1 MARVA
6 LVVVPYDSGHR
17 GVRMGGGPQHLLEAG
32 LGRALEE
39 EGHAVRVIEIE
50 TTLEPAAEIAVTFD
64 LARSIAAAVA
74 EARAE
79 GAFPL
84 VLAGGCFSA
93 IGTLAGLDP
102 ARAGVLWLDAHGDF
116 NTPETTVSGFLD
128 GMALA
133 ALTGRCWRGL
143 VASVPGFA
151 PISDQRL
158 LLIGARD
165 LDAPEEAMATALGI
179 QRVAMTE
186 LGERGSRAPTLR
198 AKVERIAAMVDH
210 FYIHVDLDV
219 LDPSVARA
227 NQYAATGGLDVNAVG
242 QVARMAAATAGI
254 SGASLTALDP
264 AFDGDGDVARSAIAI
279 ARLLVAAADRPRPTA
294 TP

>member
-32 LGRALEE
+32 LGRALEDD
-39 EGHAVRVIEIE
+39 GHQIRTVEIQ
-50 TTLEPAAEIAVTFD
+50 TSVEPAAEIAVTFD
-64 LARSIAAAVA
+64 LARSIATAVA
-74 EARAE
+74 AARAD
-79 GAFPL
+79 GDFPL

-116 NTPETTVSGFLD
+116 NTPETTASGFLD

-133 ALTGRCWRGL
+133 TLTGRCWRGL

-179 QRVAMTE
+179 QRVAGTE
-186 LGERGSRAPTLR
+186 LGDRGSRPATLQG
-198 AKVERIAAMVDH
+198 KMERIASLVDH

-219 LDPSVARA
+219 LDPSVARV
-227 NQYAATGGLDVNAVG
+227 NQYSAGGGLDVEAVG
-242 QVARMAAATAGI
+242 HVARVAAATAGI
-254 SGASLTALDP
+254 GGASLTALDP
-264 AFDGDGDVARSAIAI
+264 AFDQTSDAARSAIAI
-279 ARLLVAAADRPRPTA
+279 ARLLVTAADRSTR
-294 TP
+294 